1 MPEKWSKFV
10 QAMEDKES
18 WLAPTVE
25 KEGDGSCDAPSLLA
39 TAALV
44 RGAINAPDVPEH
56 AQSQSRATGLAQ
68 LEQMPGAPREAAPAA
83 PTWLGRLGSA
93 IQVAFNLIKRR

>member
-1 MPEKWSKFV
+1 MPEKWSEFV

-18 WLAPTVE
+18 WLTATAE
-25 KEGDGSCDAPSLLA
+25 KEGDGSCETATLLA

-44 RGAINAPDVPEH
+44 RGAVNAAEVPEH
-56 AQSQSRATGLAQ
+56 AQSQSRAAGLAE
-68 LEQMPGAPREAAPAA
+68 LERMPGVSPETPPPAA
-83 PTWLGRLGSA
+83 SWLGRLGSA

>member
-1 MPEKWSKFV
+1 MPEKWSEFV

-18 WLAPTVE
+18 WLAATVE
-25 KEGDGSCDAPSLLA
+25 KEGDGSCETATLLA

-44 RGAINAPDVPEH
+44 RGAVNAPEVPEH
-56 AQSQSRATGLAQ
+56 AQSQARAAGLVE
-68 LEQMPGAPREAAPAA
+68 LERLPGPARETTAPA
-83 PTWLGRLGSA
+83 PSWLGRLGSA

>member
-1 MPEKWSKFV
+1 
-10 QAMEDKES
+10 MEDKES
-18 WLAPTVE
+18 WLAATVE

-39 TAALV
+39 AAALV
-44 RGAINAPDVPEH
+44 RGAINAPEVPEH
-56 AQSQSRATGLAQ
+56 AQSKARAAGLAE
-68 LEQMPGAPREAAPAA
+68 LERLPGSPREPAPAA